1 MRCIELF
8 FKQSYDVSG
17 HQTVCYQGIKLVNE
31 IKSGRP
37 FCCLEM
43 ATDQIH

>member
-17 HQTVCYQGIKLVNE
+17 HVCYQGIKLANE
-31 IKSGRP
+31 MKSG
-37 FCCLEM
+37 
-43 ATDQIH
+43 